1 MSCVIWGKIGC
12 EIFKKMLRKNLE
24 VMKKCLPLQS
34 QTKNGVHETSGLEQ
48 KSSLKRLIY
57 CTRSKYR
64 EKTIYREALILLK
77 GIISVGIK
85 LET

>member
-1 MSCVIWGKIGC
+1 MFTGNFYVKKLEKILQ
-12 EIFKKMLRKNLE
+12 KSLE
-24 VMKKCLPLQS
+24 VKKKCLPLQS
-34 QTKNGVHETSGLEQ
+34 QTKTGYTKPQVWTPT
-48 KSSLKRLIY
+48 SSLKRLIY

-64 EKTIYREALILLK
+64 ENTIYREALILLK